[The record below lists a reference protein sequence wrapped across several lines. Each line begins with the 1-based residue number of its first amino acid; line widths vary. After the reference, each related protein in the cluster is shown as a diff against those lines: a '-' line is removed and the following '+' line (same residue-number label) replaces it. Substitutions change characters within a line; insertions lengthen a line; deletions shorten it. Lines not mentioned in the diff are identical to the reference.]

1 MKREQRLS
9 WKAAISLG
17 CCALVSFSS
26 CGHSTARKEYKKIQ
40 TLIRGHELVSY
51 PIGKEE
57 AGFLKNVRNSWHT
70 HEKECPDPIFSQVL
84 ETAEFEVSVSGVVS
98 FYTHLI
104 PEYSSTDPEQNLKE
118 GIRAATMGV
127 ARSESLDGRIYFKE
141 GLCFIKLSEK
151 ALEVFEDQGGKLS
164 RTLYVEL
171 KK

>member
-1 MKREQRLS
+1 
-9 WKAAISLG
+9 
-17 CCALVSFSS
+17 
-26 CGHSTARKEYKKIQ
+26 
-40 TLIRGHELVSY
+40 
-51 PIGKEE
+51 
-57 AGFLKNVRNSWHT
+57 
-70 HEKECPDPIFSQVL
+70 
-84 ETAEFEVSVSGVVS
+84 VVN

-104 PEYSSTDPEQNLKE
+104 PDYSSSDSEQNLKE

-171 KK
+171 NK